1 MLCKWIII
9 YYAEIVSFMKNYD
22 PEIVSGTCGR
32 RQIWLFYIFKKYG
45 PVKSFWKKIF
55 MIINNHVERGSENKY
70 FLLFVRICSSL
81 PTRTSPQYENILFSI
96 KYWYTSNN
104 FYAILARC
112 WGSGLGVWFNLLGLK
127 LLQCL
132 DSLFFW
138 ILRNYTVFILTIHFW
153 PSPQKLFKLFLQIP
167 LKNCLAIV

>member
-1 MLCKWIII
+1 MNNHLLCRNRFI
-9 YYAEIVSFMKNYD
+9 YEKLWSRNRFRDLWQTSN
-22 PEIVSGTCGR
+22 
-32 RQIWLFYIFKKYG
+32 
-45 PVKSFWKKIF
+45 
-55 MIINNHVERGSENKY
+55 MIILYFQKIWSREIFLEENFHDYQQSRRKRIWKY
-70 FLLFVRICSSL
+70 FLLFVRISSSL
-81 PTRTSPQYENILFSI
+81 PTRTLPQYENILFSI

-153 PSPQKLFKLFLQIP
+153 PSPQKLFKLFLQIA